1 MPVLMIN
8 HCFFLQSTASEDRK
22 PMFKGQL
29 YYIVTNVYLLFP
41 ILRCLSILMSTV
53 MQTNTKQQQK
63 GMWKDVVS
71 ENELKI
77 PHVQIQQKSAF
88 TLIASI
94 LPFK

>member
-1 MPVLMIN
+1 
-8 HCFFLQSTASEDRK
+8 
-22 PMFKGQL
+22 
-29 YYIVTNVYLLFP
+29 
-41 ILRCLSILMSTV
+41 